1 MRPKATLGEY
11 HMRSAIGRWF
21 VLLLILVL
29 RSTTPSDAAM
39 DAVSAQGAASAKP
52 VQHMFVESERC
63 IACHSNLTAPSGQDF
78 SFGFQWRATMMAMSA
93 RDPYWRAS
101 VRRESIDHPTAIAAI
116 EDRCSVCHMPV
127 AHTMAVAAGEAPQ
140 LFSIQEAATKDP
152 AATHLAMDGVTCT
165 VCHQIKPDNFGQP
178 ESFDGGYLIGSGTG
192 GKSRPV
198 YGPFAVDVGRQRVMH
213 SSTEDFLP
221 TESAHI
227 RQSELCATCHTL
239 YTTALDRDGRTVGRL
254 PEQMPYLEWQQST
267 YVNRESCQ
275 ACHMPVVEAA
285 APISATLGQ
294 PRSGVA
300 QHVFVGGNAYMLRLM
315 NGFRADLG
323 IVAQPQELEASA
335 LRTEQ
340 FLKTRTAQLDVGP
353 VTRSGGRAQFR
364 VNVRN
369 LAGHKFPTA
378 YPSRRAWLHVT
389 IRDAAGKLVFESG
402 AQRADGAIVG
412 NDNDE
417 DAQRF
422 EAHHDVIR
430 SAMDVQIYESI
441 MVDSENRV
449 TTSLLSGLRYVKDN
463 RLLPAG
469 FDKRRAGADIAVQG
483 DASMDPDFAAGG
495 DSVRFDV
502 DVGTSSGPLDV
513 RATLMF
519 QPIGHRWAQNLK
531 PYDAPES
538 RVFSGYYERTA
549 AQSATEIARASA
561 SVLQEKS
568 AGELRPPA
576 PPVARDALFPGE
588 RPVF

>member
-11 HMRSAIGRWF
+11 DMRSARARWF
-21 VLLLILVL
+21 VLLLILTL
-29 RSTTPSDAAM
+29 RSISPSDAAT
-39 DAVSAQGAASAKP
+39 DAATSQGAVSAKG

-63 IACHSNLTAPSGQDF
+63 IACHSNLTAPSGQDI

-101 VRRESIDHPTAIAAI
+101 VRRESIDHPTAVGAI
-116 EDRCSVCHMPV
+116 EDRCSVCHMPT

-140 LFSIQEAATKDP
+140 LFSILEAAAKDP
-152 AATHLAMDGVTCT
+152 ASMHLAMDGVTCT
-165 VCHQIKPDNFGQP
+165 VCHQIKPDNFGKE
-178 ESFDGGYLIGSGTG
+178 ESFDGGYLIDAGTG
-192 GKSRPV
+192 GKGRPV
-198 YGPFAVDVGRQRVMH
+198 YGPYAVDIGRQRVMH

-227 RQSELCATCHTL
+227 RQSEHCATCHTL
-239 YTTALDRDGRTVGRL
+239 YTTALDRAGNTVGRL
-254 PEQMPYLEWQQST
+254 PEQMPYVEWQQSA
-267 YVNRESCQ
+267 YVNKESCQ
-275 ACHMPVVEAA
+275 DCHMPVVEAA
-285 APISATLGQ
+285 VPISATMGQ
-294 PRSGVA
+294 PRTGVA

-315 NGFRADLG
+315 NGFRGDLG

-340 FLKTRTAQLDVGP
+340 FLKTRTAQLDIGP
-353 VTRSGGRAQFR
+353 VTRSSGRAQFKID
-364 VNVRN
+364 VRN

-389 IRDAAGKLVFESG
+389 IHDAAGKLVFESG

-430 SAMDVQIYESI
+430 SATDVQIYESI
-441 MVDSENRV
+441 MVDSDNRV

-463 RLLPAG
+463 RLLPGG
-469 FDKRRAGADIAVQG
+469 FDKNRASADIAVQG
-483 DASMDPDFAAGG
+483 DASMDADFAGGG

-502 DVGTSSGPLDV
+502 EVGTSSGPLDV
-513 RATLMF
+513 RVTLMF
-519 QPIGHRWAQNLK
+519 QPIAHRWAQNLK
-531 PYDAPES
+531 PYDAPEP
-538 RVFSGYYERTA
+538 RVFIGYYERTA

-561 SVLQEKS
+561 S
-568 AGELRPPA
+568 GN
-576 PPVARDALFPGE
+576 
-588 RPVF
+588 

>member
-11 HMRSAIGRWF
+11 YMRGAPAQWF
-21 VLLLILVL
+21 VLLLILIL
-29 RSTTPSDAAM
+29 RSPPSDAAA
-39 DAVSAQGAASAKP
+39 DFATVQQATSSKSVS
-52 VQHMFVESERC
+52 HMFVESERC
-63 IACHSNLTAPSGQDF
+63 IACHSNLTAPSGQDM
-78 SFGFQWRATMMAMSA
+78 SFGFQWRATIMAMSA

-140 LFSIQEAATKDP
+140 LFSILEAAAKEP
-152 AATHLAMDGVTCT
+152 ASMHLALDGVTCT
-165 VCHQIKPDNFGQP
+165 VCHQIKPDNFGKP
-178 ESFDGGYLIGSGTG
+178 ESFDGGYLIDAGSER
-192 GKSRPV
+192 KSRPV
-198 YGPFAVDVGRQRVMH
+198 YGPFAVDIGRQRVMH
-213 SSTEDFLP
+213 SSTEEFLP

-239 YTTALDRDGRTVGRL
+239 YTTALDRAGRTVGRL
-254 PEQMPYLEWQQST
+254 PEQMPYVEWQQSD

-275 ACHMPVVEAA
+275 GCHMPVVEAA
-285 APISATLGQ
+285 VPISATLGQ
-294 PRSGVA
+294 PHSGVA
-300 QHVFVGGNAYMLRLM
+300 QHVFVGGNVYMLRLM
-315 NGFRADLG
+315 NGFRGELG

-340 FLKTRTAQLDVGP
+340 FLKTRTAQLHIGTVAH
-353 VTRSGGRAQFR
+353 SGGRAQFK
-364 VNVRN
+364 VDVRN

-389 IRDAAGKLVFESG
+389 IHDAAGKLVFESG
-402 AQRADGAIVG
+402 ALRSDGAIVG

-430 SAMDVQIYESI
+430 NANDVQIYESI
-441 MVDSENRV
+441 MVDSDNHV

-469 FDKRRAGADIAVQG
+469 FDKNRASADIAVQG
-483 DASMDPDFAAGG
+483 DAATDADFAAGG

-502 DVGTSSGPLDV
+502 DVGTSRGLLDV

-519 QPIGHRWAQNLK
+519 QPIAHRWAQNLK
-531 PYDAPES
+531 PYDAPEP
-538 RVFSGYYERTA
+538 RTFIGYYEGTA
-549 AQSATEIARASA
+549 AQSATEIAGASA
-561 SVLQEKS
+561 SS
-568 AGELRPPA
+568 Y
-576 PPVARDALFPGE
+576 
-588 RPVF
+588 